1 MKRQGLGRGL
11 DILLSTEDVPGQD
24 VEAAEQI
31 LMVSTDALVPNQAQ
45 PRKTMREEG
54 LEELAS
60 SIRNQGVVQPL
71 LVRGTKTP
79 GKYQIVAGERRWRAA
94 AMAGVAEVPVYVRD
108 LNDEDV
114 MLAALVENVQREDL
128 NPAEEAVALQEL
140 KSRLNLS
147 QEELASRLGKS
158 RSQIANSLRL
168 LQLPKSALEAL
179 AAGDITAGHGRCL
192 LPMVEDKKLV
202 KDFLAWM
209 KETGSSVRECEDV
222 VESWREGGTL
232 PWQQKNSDTNETS
245 NDAPKVMPPRRM
257 PKSPIFKQ
265 LEKELAGMLNCKAR
279 ITGNETKG
287 RVSFLY
293 KSPDE
298 LKAILASL
306 GLGSGSGSGNA

>member
-1 MKRQGLGRGL
+1 
-11 DILLSTEDVPGQD
+11 
-24 VEAAEQI
+24 
-31 LMVSTDALVPNQAQ
+31 
-45 PRKTMREEG
+45 
-54 LEELAS
+54 
-60 SIRNQGVVQPL
+60 
-71 LVRGTKTP
+71 
-79 GKYQIVAGERRWRAA
+79 
-94 AMAGVAEVPVYVRD
+94 MAGVAEVPVYVRD
-108 LNDEDV
+108 LSDEDV

-128 NPAEEAVALQEL
+128 NPAEEAMALQEL

-209 KETGSSVRECEDV
+209 KETGPSVRECEDV
-222 VESWREGGTL
+222 AESWREGGTL
-232 PWQQKNSDTNETS
+232 PWQQKNPNRNDAS
-245 NDAPKVMPPRRM
+245 NDASRDAPKTMPPRRM
-257 PKSPIFKQ
+257 PKSPVFKQ

-306 GLGSGSGSGNA
+306 GLGSGSA